1 MTISPR
7 LFVSS
12 VARATRRGALLVTLE
27 GAGSS
32 AAALAAARPLTL
44 SLPLAQ
50 LRDACGCGECRDAR
64 TGQRRADTLAAPAAA
79 RRAAAT
85 PQGELA
91 VEWRDA
97 HASVFGARELRAL
110 ARSGEGEGGGDGGRG
125 GDAAS
130 GAAAS
135 RVVWTAATLPRSAV
149 AHAEWMASDAA
160 LLRGLRALRDCGFV
174 RVEGVPPSE
183 AGTAAALR
191 RIAPPMRTIYGEGA
205 WRTEVLAVGDARN
218 TDGAFGRAALPL
230 HTDGCY
236 MREPPGLQAFHALRA
251 DAGGGGASLLADGAA
266 VAASVRAASAGAW
279 RLLSDEGR
287 LRVAYAHVD
296 AEHELRAERGV
307 FAVGARGEFRAVCFN
322 DADRV
327 GAPLLGRGASAA
339 AALAALRVLNA
350 ALRDERLVARFVLE
364 PGTLL
369 VFDNSRVL
377 HGREAIAGAGRVL
390 AGAYISAD
398 DWRSRLRMLERSSAE
413 GGAEEE

>member
-1 MTISPR
+1 M
-7 LFVSS
+7 
-12 VARATRRGALLVTLE
+12 ARAARHGALLVTLE
-27 GAGSS
+27 GSGPS
-32 AAALAAARPLTL
+32 APLLAAARPLTL
-44 SLPLAQ
+44 SLPLAL

-79 RRAAAT
+79 RRAAVT
-85 PQGELA
+85 PRGALA

-110 ARSGEGEGGGDGGRG
+110 ARGGEGDGGGDGGGG
-125 GDAAS
+125 GDAAT
-130 GAAAS
+130 GAAAAS
-135 RVVWTAATLPRSAV
+135 RVVWTSATLPPAAV
-149 AHAEWMASDAA
+149 AHADWMESDAA
-160 LLRGLRALRDCGFV
+160 LLRGLHALRDCGFV

-205 WRTEVLAVGDARN
+205 WRTEVLAVGDAKN
-218 TDGAFGRAALPL
+218 TDGAFGRAPLPL

-236 MREPPGLQAFHALRA
+236 MCEPPGLQAFHALRA

-279 RLLSDEGR
+279 RLLSDERR

-296 AEHELRAERGV
+296 AAHELHAERGV
-307 FAVGARGEFRAVCFN
+307 FAVGARGEFRSVCFN

-339 AALAALRVLNA
+339 AAMAALRVLNA
-350 ALRDERLVARFVLE
+350 ALRDERLVARFVLQ

-398 DWRSRLRMLERSSAE
+398 DWRSRLRVLERASAE
-413 GGAEEE
+413 GGAEAK